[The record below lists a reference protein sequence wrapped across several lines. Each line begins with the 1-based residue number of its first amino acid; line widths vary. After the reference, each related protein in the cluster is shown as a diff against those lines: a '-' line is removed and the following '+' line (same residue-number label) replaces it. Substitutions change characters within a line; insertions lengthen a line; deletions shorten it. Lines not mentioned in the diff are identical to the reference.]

1 MVPIFSPLSGS
12 ARSNDS
18 VALRCAIAL
27 AVATLLMPAAAS
39 AQQGP
44 VRSAVIQ
51 NISKPNDRLEMTVN
65 TSRILTLESRIPRI
79 VVTNPE
85 IVSATPISENQV
97 QIAAR
102 KPGVTQI
109 NLWDEEG
116 KIYTVD
122 LLIFGDVRELDL
134 MLKKMFPESTIQ
146 VIRLSQSLVLEGQV
160 DRPEIVTTVR
170 QLAEDYAPKL
180 INNLRVGG
188 VQQVLLK
195 VKIMEVSRTKLRK
208 LGFDFSSFS
217 GGDFVASSVSGILQ
231 SVDNA
236 AQTVETAG
244 QTIAFGVV
252 DGGDAFFGVLEALQQ
267 NQLAK
272 TLADPTLVTVSG
284 RPASFNVGGEVFFQI
299 NNGVAGSS
307 VESEKFGT
315 EVHFVPIVM
324 GDGMIRLEVHP
335 KISEIDQNKQIGNTL
350 FTTRVSEVDTGVEL
364 AAGQTLALAGLVQTR
379 VNAEHRGLPFVS
391 DIPYIGAAF
400 RKVTEEVEEIELLIM
415 VTPEFVDGLSPEETP
430 CCGPGMETVSP
441 GHCDLYM
448 KGFIEVPSCGPCGA
462 GVGPVGPGCQ
472 CGPVGGQYGTG
483 GYLPSTGQ
491 PSYGF
496 VEGGQAPIP
505 GEPAMPV
512 PAEIQGPE
520 ATSGGSPPSLPSP
533 EPAADSLPDP
543 SAANRPL
550 RTNRAYSGIDVYNRN
565 NTPRAA
571 TRHETATNTP
581 GLIGPIGYDVQK

>member
-1 MVPIFSPLSGS
+1 MYQLLTPLFGRDSSVGS
-12 ARSNDS
+12 AAITRNLV
-18 VALRCAIAL
+18 VALLVGCL
-27 AVATLLMPAAAS
+27 AAS
-39 AQQGP
+39 ATAQQEEF
-44 VRSAVIQ
+44 RSAVIR

-79 VVTNPE
+79 VVTNPD

-102 KPGVTQI
+102 KPGVTQV
-109 NLWDEEG
+109 NLWDEDG

-180 INNLRVGG
+180 INNLSVGG

-208 LGFDFSSFS
+208 MGFDFSNFS
-217 GGDFVASSVSGILQ
+217 NGDFLVSSVSGIIQ
-231 SVDNA
+231 SVDGS
-236 AQTVETAG
+236 AQTVDTDG

-252 DGGDAFFGVLEALQQ
+252 DGNNAFFGFLEALQQ
-267 NQLAK
+267 NNVAK

-299 NNGVAGSS
+299 NNGLSGSS

-335 KISEIDQNKQIGNTL
+335 KISEIDSNAQIGNTL

-379 VNAEHRGLPFVS
+379 VTAEHRGLPFVS
-391 DIPYIGAAF
+391 DLPYIGAAF
-400 RKVTEEVEEIELLIM
+400 RRVEEEVEEIELLIM
-415 VTPEFVDGLSPEETP
+415 VTPEFVDGLAPHEVP

-441 GHCDLYM
+441 THCELYG
-448 KGFIEVPSCGPCGA
+448 KGYIEVPSCGPCGA
-462 GVGPVGPGCQ
+462 LIGPAGPGCQ
-472 CGPVGGQYGTG
+472 CGPDG
-483 GYLPSTGQ
+483 GYSAPGQ
-491 PSYGF
+491 PSFGY
-496 VEGGQAPIP
+496 VQGGMTPPAPATPMTI
-505 GEPAMPV
+505 
-512 PAEIQGPE
+512 GPE
-520 ATSGGSPPSLPSP
+520 VQMPHESAQPESDAIPPTPQDPASGVG
-533 EPAADSLPDP
+533 ELPDP
-543 SAANRPL
+543 SASYQP
-550 RTNRAYSGIDVYNRN
+550 RN
-565 NTPRAA
+565 NPAYADIDITPRAGVWQNRVPRESA
-571 TRHETATNTP
+571 TSTP
-581 GLIGPIGYDVQK
+581 GLIGPIGYDIQK